1 MVRRSRY
8 LLLSIATL
16 CGLLCIVSGE
26 RKSLS
31 GSMVDMPE
39 RVRSMNMIQVTE
51 ESCSGCTT
59 MEKFLR
65 DNDWALV
72 LFYRLPTRG
81 ANRYIWAMKDN
92 AEQACARL
100 ALGRLACGRVDVY
113 IDRKYPMQFNIDPKT
128 VPAIVILH
136 RGVPKDVSRKQ
147 LDALMREKT
156 VDSVIRYIRQ
166 QMSPSRP
173 ELVSRV
179 VSLKSF
185 RREIAKND
193 LVVAAFTNST
203 TEGENFRRAVQTL
216 LLKGRVP
223 TTFINPGRSLRDEE
237 VRFVQVSQE
246 SLTRHL
252 GHAMDSLRVW
262 ITGSDD
268 VREWSCA
275 SHTVDDIRTAL
286 PSAHAWEEALK
297 ALVESALRDF
307 RVLRPVESSDGGR
320 TSGRRQPA
328 VVVSSAAAANARQ

>member
-1 MVRRSRY
+1 
-8 LLLSIATL
+8 
-16 CGLLCIVSGE
+16 
-26 RKSLS
+26 
-31 GSMVDMPE
+31 
-39 RVRSMNMIQVTE
+39 
-51 ESCSGCTT
+51 
-59 MEKFLR
+59 
-65 DNDWALV
+65 
-72 LFYRLPTRG
+72 
-81 ANRYIWAMKDN
+81 

-203 TEGENFRRAVQTL
+203 TETENFRRAVQTL

-223 TTFINPGRSLRDEE
+223 TTFINPGRGMRDEE
-237 VRFVQVSQE
+237 IRFLQVSQE
-246 SLTRHL
+246 SLTRQL
-252 GHAMDSLRVW
+252 GHAMDTLRVW
-262 ITGSDD
+262 IAGSDD

-275 SHTVDDIRTAL
+275 PHTVDDIRTAL
-286 PSAHAWEEALK
+286 PTAHAWEEALK
-297 ALVESALRDF
+297 ALVESALHDF

-320 TSGRRQPA
+320 TSGSRRDKA
-328 VVVSSAAAANARQ
+328 SISVEL